1 MRGRKQSR
9 GRELAINN
17 PARPSAEGDDALD
30 FRRLLE
36 ALLAKYDLHVA
47 VERPIEHGV
56 QVRTCEGPI
65 INIFSTGTV
74 QQPQG
79 QRPHLAR
86 EFVDELRAVIVEFRH
101 RRWLCR

>member
-1 MRGRKQSR
+1 VRGRKQSR

-56 QVRTCEGPI
+56 QVRTCEGRDNQHFFYGNRPAAAGTKAA
-65 INIFSTGTV
+65 FST
-74 QQPQG
+74 
-79 QRPHLAR
+79 RIR
-86 EFVDELRAVIVEFRH
+86 
-101 RRWLCR
+101 